1 MSFATRILNRVITY
15 ALFLSEVL
23 ADKSFHKILEAL
35 FRVITTEC
43 SAYAKASKSVAKNQ
57 AKSQASQIAGR
68 LSACASVVRIAVE
81 LGVKK
86 FRYKTVK
93 AIVDHITQTVPT
105 SDSGYCEPLAAEY
118 FKSLR
123 IVLEYQPHPEHLSK
137 DEWHEVFD
145 FCNETLHDLNA
156 TSNGKNAQSLNENS
170 SKDSF
175 NICLSRSATPGTVSD
190 NGRQASNRSAQHL
203 VKLNLKRSVEDIVL
217 CLKHL
222 MSASNSPVLEKA
234 QTTLENLCE
243 LLALSSRPGVLL
255 QSVFEAINSII
266 SRIMTDNV
274 DLTLHTIGNLLPHI
288 RRFWETK
295 SRSLKDHMLV
305 SLLYG
310 EVYFF
315 RLVSVDETGDCKPD
329 LHRLLQ
335 VFRQEYCKR
344 PEREQLQ
351 LEDLDLPDHP
361 LEADRPLCI
370 HAFELRS
377 AALKAEQPWFV
388 LYISASIVLVLSAW
402 DAARGRFHENNTLEH
417 PPKRRKLNSPVNDLL
432 ELTKTSEMLDRL
444 FALQVLAFVFDKLVV
459 DIDNLQHYIESLLS
473 CLSDDTANIVSWAL
487 LALARYSILRS

>member
-1 MSFATRILNRVITY
+1 M
-15 ALFLSEVL
+15 
-23 ADKSFHKILEAL
+23 
-35 FRVITTEC
+35 
-43 SAYAKASKSVAKNQ
+43 
-57 AKSQASQIAGR
+57 
-68 LSACASVVRIAVE
+68 
-81 LGVKK
+81 KK

-105 SDSGYCEPLAAEY
+105 SDSGYCEPVAAEY

-123 IVLEYQPHPEHLSK
+123 IVLEHQPHPEHLSK
-137 DEWHEVFD
+137 DEWHEVVD

-156 TSNGKNAQSLNENS
+156 SSNGKNAQSLNGNS
-170 SKDSF
+170 SIDSF

-190 NGRQASNRSAQHL
+190 NGHQASNRSAQHL
-203 VKLNLKRSVEDIVL
+203 VKLNLKSSVEDIVL

-222 MSASNSPVLEKA
+222 MSASNAPVLEKA
-234 QTTLENLCE
+234 QTTLENFCE
-243 LLALSSRPGVLL
+243 ILTLSSRPGVLL

-274 DLTLHTIGNLLPHI
+274 DLTLHIINNLLPHI

-315 RLVSVDETGDCKPD
+315 RLVSMDETGDCKPD

-351 LEDLDLPDHP
+351 LEDLDLPDHL
-361 LEADRPLCI
+361 LEADKPLSI
-370 HAFELRS
+370 QAFELRS
-377 AALKAEQPWFV
+377 AGSKAEQPWFL
-388 LYISASIVLVLSAW
+388 LYISASIVLVLSAR
-402 DAARGRFHENNTLEH
+402 DAAHRSFLSDSTLEH
-417 PPKRRKLNSPVNDLL
+417 PSKRRKLNSLVDDLL
-432 ELTKTSEMLDRL
+432 ELTKTSDMLDRL
-444 FALQVLAFVFDKLVV
+444 FALQVLTFVFDKIVV
-459 DIDNLQHYIESLLS
+459 DIENLQHYIESLLS
-473 CLSDDTANIVSWAL
+473 CLSDDIANVVSWAL
-487 LALARYSILRS
+487 LALTRYSTLRS